1 MHTMKYLS
9 IILLFLLY
17 NRAYSQ
23 SGKNEYLTSN
33 RFDMRQCTIPL
44 PDSEVKI
51 IGFGAYHGSAKTE
64 TAELILLERLIEAKR
79 LGYYLPEVDFC
90 LAYYFNEYLLSGDD
104 DLLKSLVLQYGE
116 RVPQEKSMECYD
128 KWRSLRKTLCE
139 NNYRITVIGTDALY
153 SYEFAMRYLSERM
166 GDLCDSYNGF
176 TRMRSVYEKLLDG
189 ISVPREEQLNA
200 LKGCL
205 NDYKAHG
212 AEMLDRFGARFDL
225 EHLMDNINRTV
236 CREERESTIFDNYV
250 ALSRHYGFDA
260 GVQFV
265 RMGFYHILKSRD
277 SESPSFFARLLKR
290 NVYRP
295 DQVVTMMGYLTKSK
309 VLWGQSA
316 KRPSRILE
324 KGGWGIGDCWRE
336 YFKGIRFLKRN
347 KISDLTLFQIDGKDS
362 PYRDCSDLIRVCS
375 FLQKGNRHFLNNKA
389 TTDFINYAILI
400 SDSQANKPITGLN
413 NELKGIHHF

>member
-212 AEMLDRFGARFDL
+212 AEMLDRVRSSFRSRTFDGQ
-225 EHLMDNINRTV
+225 HKPNRLPGRTG
-236 CREERESTIFDNYV
+236 I
-250 ALSRHYGFDA
+250 
-260 GVQFV
+260 
-265 RMGFYHILKSRD
+265 YHFR
-277 SESPSFFARLLKR
+277 
-290 NVYRP
+290 
-295 DQVVTMMGYLTKSK
+295 
-309 VLWGQSA
+309 
-316 KRPSRILE
+316 
-324 KGGWGIGDCWRE
+324 
-336 YFKGIRFLKRN
+336 
-347 KISDLTLFQIDGKDS
+347 
-362 PYRDCSDLIRVCS
+362 
-375 FLQKGNRHFLNNKA
+375 
-389 TTDFINYAILI
+389 
-400 SDSQANKPITGLN
+400 
-413 NELKGIHHF
+413 

>member
-1 MHTMKYLS
+1 MLS
-9 IILLFLLY
+9 I
-17 NRAYSQ
+17 AY
-23 SGKNEYLTSN
+23 
-33 RFDMRQCTIPL
+33 PL

-277 SESPSFFARLLKR
+277 SESPSFFARLLER